1 MAKKDGVRKSEK
13 WEARR
18 RMTPRDSGVK
28 RTDRERPLKIKTG
41 QKGSNG
47 KRESLLINRRKK
59 VTEYD
64 NMMIALDRVQVEGD
78 ET

>member
-1 MAKKDGVRKSEK
+1 MAEKDRVRKSEK
-13 WEARR
+13 WETRQ

-28 RTDRERPLKIKTG
+28 RTDRERPLKRETG

-47 KRESLLINRRKK
+47 KRESLLINKRKK
-59 VTEYD
+59 VTKYD